1 MAHSQSSYWEAL
13 QLAEQAHGVVPFRRA
28 INQILAA
35 IEFRALYFVAPV
47 VADRRVGRVLWN
59 VGFSRQKE
67 KFYREIGWRFDPL
80 PDIALNRSSAFR
92 WSDAPDLTKL
102 TNKQKRFMLDIGDG
116 IAIPC
121 TGPFAR
127 SGFVGV
133 GEPLFEGPIEEPLI
147 RRVQV
152 AAQLCFQK
160 YCALVDA
167 HDNPPDL
174 SQRELDVMRWIGE
187 GKSNTVIA
195 EILGITKS
203 SVDSYVKR
211 IFAKLG
217 VSDRT
222 AAAVKAVSL
231 GLISAGEHSKQAA
244 HRPRW
249 EILACRYD
257 PQLGDKRR
265 LQDAVS
271 QVIRRA
277 VELFGSRRALRKNPS
292 ARLFF

>member
-1 MAHSQSSYWEAL
+1 MAQGQGQYWDAL
-13 QLAEQAHGVVPFRRA
+13 QSAEQADAMVPFRRA
-28 INQILAA
+28 IHKILHA
-35 IEFRALYFVAPV
+35 IDFGALYFVAPV
-47 VADRRVGRVLWN
+47 VADRRVGRILWN
-59 VGFSRQKE
+59 VGFSKQKE
-67 KFYREIGWRFDPL
+67 KFYREIGWMVDPM
-80 PDIALNRSSAFR
+80 PDLALNRGFAFK
-92 WSDAPDLTKL
+92 WSDTPDLCKL
-102 TNKQKRFMLDIGDG
+102 TAKQVRFMADIGDG
-116 IAIPC
+116 VAIPC

-133 GEPLFEGPIEEPLI
+133 GTPLFDEPIDDALVLK
-147 RRVQV
+147 VQV

-160 YCALVDA
+160 YCELVDA
-167 HDNPPDL
+167 HEDPPNL

-222 AAAVKAVSL
+222 AAAVKAISL
-231 GLISAGEHSKQAA
+231 GLISAGKHSKRAA

-249 EILACRYD
+249 
-257 PQLGDKRR
+257 R
-265 LQDAVS
+265 L
-271 QVIRRA
+271 
-277 VELFGSRRALRKNPS
+277 
-292 ARLFF
+292 